1 MRNCAVHWRGRHR
14 QCYLWLLVVSA
25 LALTISGVAAA
36 QTVGGYDLTWS
47 TMDGGG
53 TMFGTGGGYSLG
65 GTISV

>member
-1 MRNCAVHWRGRHR
+1 
-14 QCYLWLLVVSA
+14 LWLLVVSA
-25 LALTISGVAAA
+25 LELTTSDVAVA

-53 TMFGTGGGYSLG
+53 TMFSTGGRHSLG